1 MILFFN
7 AWPWRHKKAP
17 RVPAAR
23 GVVPIPPSPISPT
36 SPVAMTR
43 DLGRAR
49 EAFAK
54 RGFAASRAAHDGR
67 GSSSSMATTSTLSI
81 TTSCSS
87 ASDEVSSGD
96 LMPTREIM
104 IGAPDGASCAPEDH
118 SNTPSEY
125 IKSMVRV
132 RRIHSPQDAMHPP
145 QAACQQV
152 SRR

>member
-1 MILFFN
+1 MPRLFN
-7 AWPWRHKKAP
+7 AWLWRHRTAP
-17 RVPAAR
+17 HPA
-23 GVVPIPPSPISPT
+23 VLHSEPTSPVTPT
-36 SPVAMTR
+36 SPVAVTR

-49 EAFAK
+49 EAYAK
-54 RGFAASRAAHDGR
+54 RASAASRAAHG
-67 GSSSSMATTSTLSI
+67 GSGLSI
-81 TTSCSS
+81 TTTS
-87 ASDEVSSGD
+87 ASSIAASIAASDGGSSGD

-145 QAACQQV
+145 QAAYQQV